1 MPRLSVILVVVVLL
15 AACGGS
21 GRMSKTAYQQSLQTD
36 GKALQQAVTALSGG
50 STSVTSLAQLA
61 TRVDASEAS
70 VQKAADDLASIKA
83 PKDAEADNT
92 AIVAALRAIQTGLEN
107 VKKTATSGDA
117 AAVQKAAAAIETL
130 PQLKAAEKAVGDLKA
145 KGYKVGVLGS

>member
-1 MPRLSVILVVVVLL
+1 MRRLSVLVLAAVLL

-21 GRMSKTAYQQSLQTD
+21 GRMSKTAYQQRLQTD
-36 GKALQQAVTALSGG
+36 GKALQQAVSALTG

-61 TRVDASEAS
+61 TKVDAAEAS
-70 VQKAADDLASIKA
+70 VKKAADDLAAAKA

-107 VKKTATSGDA
+107 VKKTATSGNA
-117 AAVQKAAAAIETL
+117 AAVQKAAGAIETL
-130 PQLKAAEKAVGDLKA
+130 PQLKAAEKAVADLKA
-145 KGYKVGVLGS
+145 KGYEVGVLGA

>member
-1 MPRLSVILVVVVLL
+1 MQRLSFLVLAVVLL

-21 GRMSKTAYQQSLQTD
+21 GRMSKTAYQQT
-36 GKALQQAVTALSGG
+36 TADRRQGVAAGRGRAHRLDERHVARAARDESGRG
-50 STSVTSLAQLA
+50 RGVGEEG
-61 TRVDASEAS
+61 RRRPRPV
-70 VQKAADDLASIKA
+70 KA

-107 VKKTATSGDA
+107 VKKTAASGDA
-117 AAVQKAAAAIETL
+117 GAVQKAAASIETL

>member
-1 MPRLSVILVVVVLL
+1 MHRLSVLVLVAVLL

-21 GRMSKTAYQQSLQTD
+21 GRMSKAQYEQSLQTD
-36 GKALQQAVTALSGG
+36 GKALQQAVTALTG
-50 STSVTSLAQLA
+50 STSITSLAQLA
-61 TRVDASEAS
+61 TQVDAAEAA
-70 VQKAADDLASIKA
+70 VKKAADDLASVKA
-83 PKDAEADNT
+83 PKDAVADNT

-107 VKKTATSGDA
+107 VKKTATSGNA
-117 AAVQKAAAAIETL
+117 AAVQKAAASIETL